1 MYSRYRSNTKCWSR
15 SCPSELG
22 RDSRPTHLH
31 FVQHLATKDPV
42 TLFILSSNITILSCM
57 KLKQAALGIISRI
70 LRYAGILLLI
80 YISMVFYLA
89 LTERRNA
96 FPRAITHNEA
106 RAAIADKAKNI
117 NCTLDDGTILEG
129 FVVGNEQNEVLLY
142 YPDADEDA
150 AQFLAELDSLP
161 GYAAAT
167 FNYRGSGNNK
177 GSPSQETFESDA
189 QMIYECATQING
201 NAPKVVAGRGTGA
214 ILASRYAKSAKTT
227 LLIDPVLS
235 IAVAISDKYRI
246 LYPKFLV
253 RANIEINANDISG
266 TQNVIILS
274 DRARFKDRTQ
284 AVKSQFQGIKES
296 YRDSKTLSESLS
308 SVIFSK

>member
-1 MYSRYRSNTKCWSR
+1 MKIK
-15 SCPSELG
+15 EL
-22 RDSRPTHLH
+22 
-31 FVQHLATKDPV
+31 
-42 TLFILSSNITILSCM
+42 
-57 KLKQAALGIISRI
+57 ALGTLSRI
-70 LRYAGILLLI
+70 LRFAGILLII

-106 RAAIADKAKNI
+106 REAIADKAKNI
-117 NCTLDDGTILEG
+117 SCTLEDGTVLEG
-129 FVVGNEQNEVLLY
+129 FVIGNEQNSVLLY

-177 GSPSQETFESDA
+177 GTPSQETFESDA
-189 QMIYECATQING
+189 RMIYECATQING
-201 NAPKVVAGRGTGA
+201 KTPQVVAGRGTGA
-214 ILASRYAKSAKTT
+214 ILASKQAKKSTT
-227 LLIDPVLS
+227 TILIDPVLS

-253 RANIEINANDISG
+253 RADVEINVKDLSEAKNA
-266 TQNVIILS
+266 VILS
-274 DRARFKDRTQ
+274 DRARFRDRSHT
-284 AVKSQFQGIKES
+284 VKAQFENVIEVIRS
-296 YRDSKTLSESLS
+296 DKTLSEAIT
-308 SVIFSK
+308 SVITLK

>member
-1 MYSRYRSNTKCWSR
+1 MKIK
-15 SCPSELG
+15 ELAKG
-22 RDSRPTHLH
+22 
-31 FVQHLATKDPV
+31 
-42 TLFILSSNITILSCM
+42 TL
-57 KLKQAALGIISRI
+57 SRI

-117 NCTLDDGTILEG
+117 DCTLDDGTVLEG
-129 FVVGNEQNEVLLY
+129 FVVGNEQNNVLLY

-177 GSPSQETFESDA
+177 GTPSQETFEPDA
-189 QMIYECATQING
+189 QMIYECASQING
-201 NAPKVVAGRGTGA
+201 RAPEIVAGRGTGA
-214 ILASRYAKSAKTT
+214 ILATKQVKKDNVA

-235 IAVAISDKYRI
+235 IAVAISDKYRL

-253 RANIEINANDISG
+253 RADVKINVNDISG
-266 TQNVIILS
+266 AQNVVILS
-274 DRARFKDRTQ
+274 DRARFKDRTNAVANQIQGAKQ
-284 AVKSQFQGIKES
+284 AYRATES
-296 YRDSKTLSESLS
+296 LSESVS
-308 SVIFSK
+308 SVILRK

>member
-1 MYSRYRSNTKCWSR
+1 MKIK
-15 SCPSELG
+15 ELAKG
-22 RDSRPTHLH
+22 
-31 FVQHLATKDPV
+31 
-42 TLFILSSNITILSCM
+42 TL
-57 KLKQAALGIISRI
+57 SRI

-117 NCTLDDGTILEG
+117 DCTLDDGTVLEG
-129 FVVGNEQNEVLLY
+129 FVVGNEQNNVLLY

-177 GSPSQETFESDA
+177 GTPSQETFESDA

-201 NAPKVVAGRGTGA
+201 HAPKIVAGRGTGA
-214 ILASRYAKSAKTT
+214 ILSTKQVKKDNIV

-235 IAVAISDKYRI
+235 IAVAISDKYRL

-253 RANIEINANDISG
+253 RADVKINENDISG
-266 TQNVIILS
+266 AQNVIILS
-274 DRARFKDRTQ
+274 DRARFKDRTN
-284 AVKSQFQGIKES
+284 AVKQALEGVNLSK
-296 YRDSKTLSESLS
+296 RATKTLSEALLD
-308 SVIFSK
+308 VINRK

>member
-1 MYSRYRSNTKCWSR
+1 MKIK
-15 SCPSELG
+15 ELAKG
-22 RDSRPTHLH
+22 
-31 FVQHLATKDPV
+31 
-42 TLFILSSNITILSCM
+42 TL
-57 KLKQAALGIISRI
+57 SRI
-70 LRYAGILLLI
+70 LRYTGILLLI

-106 RAAIADKAKNI
+106 RTAIADKAKNI
-117 NCTLDDGTILEG
+117 NCTLDDGTVLEG
-129 FVVGNEQNEVLLY
+129 FVVGNEQNNVLLY

-177 GSPSQETFESDA
+177 GTPSQETFESDA
-189 QMIYECATQING
+189 QMIYECASQING
-201 NAPKVVAGRGTGA
+201 NAPAIVAGRGTGA
-214 ILASRYAKSAKTT
+214 ILATKQAKTNNLI

-235 IAVAISDKYRI
+235 IADAISDKYRI

-253 RANIEINANDISG
+253 RADVKITPNNIPNIK
-266 TQNVIILS
+266 NVIILS
-274 DRARFKDRTQ
+274 DRARFSDRNT
-284 AVKSQFQGIKES
+284 ALKGILEGVNLTKRGEKSLTKAIFDVII
-296 YRDSKTLSESLS
+296 SK
-308 SVIFSK
+308 